1 MLGRMVR
8 FVAWLVA
15 FGWIAW
21 LLKKHFEARATSAT
35 ASGSRRASRVRVA
48 EPRRVVRLE
57 RDPWCGTFVSPE
69 ISFPAEQ
76 TTGGLELQLA
86 PAGQRENEA
95 RVIHFCSAECRARYL
110 RMDRRAAG

>member
-1 MLGRMVR
+1 MLGRMIR

-21 LLKKHFEARATSAT
+21 LLKKHFEARAVGGPRGNSRERT
-35 ASGSRRASRVRVA
+35 AAARRTA
-48 EPRRVVRLE
+48 VRLE

-76 TTGGLELQLA
+76 INR
-86 PAGQRENEA
+86 GQSET

-110 RMDRRAAG
+110 QLDQRVAS

>member
-1 MLGRMVR
+1 MLGRMIR

-21 LLKKHFEARATSAT
+21 LMKRNFEARAAV
-35 ASGSRRASRVRVA
+35 SGSRNDSR
-48 EPRRVVRLE
+48 RRTAARRRPAVRLE

-76 TTGGLELQLA
+76 MDQPEHETQA
-86 PAGQRENEA
+86 
-95 RVIHFCSAECRARYL
+95 VHFCSAECRAHYL
-110 RMDRRAAG
+110 RLDRRAAG